1 MIVIYNSNLFIVQA
15 TGKGE
20 LEAISGSKKLHV
32 ITDKITIIKE
42 SEGQ

>member
-20 LEAISGSKKLHV
+20 LEAISGSKKLNV
-32 ITDKITIIKE
+32 IADKITIKKE
-42 SEGQ
+42 SEDQ